1 MTSEPRQGGHA
12 LRQEEGMTKMK
23 KNNQNFLKGFII
35 LLFVVFI
42 IIAICFGIRGSGVN
56 TKAALQTSSAKSSKA
71 SSVEDKLVTE
81 TITVDPIVGA
91 LSEQRQ
97 EIIVENKE
105 LIIRVVFAE
114 AGNQPYVGKLLVAA
128 TIKNRSEQWGLSPTD
143 VVTATGQYAA
153 PYSSST
159 FTETQQKQYDD
170 CKQAVEEVFNN
181 YSTYDDVL
189 YFCNPKISN
198 SDSLKWMQTKQY
210 VVTVADHTFYK
221 EG

>member
-1 MTSEPRQGGHA
+1 MTSEPRQEGQV
-12 LRQEEGMTKMK
+12 LRQKEGMTKMK
-23 KNNQNFLKGFII
+23 KNNQNLLKGFII

-56 TKAALQTSSAKSSKA
+56 TKVALKTSSAKSSKA
-71 SSVEDKLVTE
+71 SSKKDKLVTE

-91 LSEQRQ
+91 PPEQRQ

-128 TIKNRSEQWGLSPTD
+128 TIKNRSEQWGLSPVD
-143 VVTATGQYAA
+143 VVTATGQYAK

-159 FTETQQKQYDD
+159 FTEAQQKQYDD

-198 SDSLKWMQTKQY
+198 PDSLKWMQTKQY